1 LGAHCDIGA
10 VEATRLSLS
19 VGDGD
24 AYAFYGKTVQYVV
37 TLQNQSATGRR
48 QRHRHA
54 GNLPRQVRV
63 ENRVSAP
70 PASRLKPAETFALL
84 HWTPLAITF
93 PS

>member
-37 TLQNQSATGRR
+37 TLQT
-48 QRHRHA
+48 QR
-54 GNLPRQVRV
+54 
-63 ENRVSAP
+63 SS
-70 PASRLKPAETFALL
+70 ASRLNPVETFLLL

-93 PS
+93 LS